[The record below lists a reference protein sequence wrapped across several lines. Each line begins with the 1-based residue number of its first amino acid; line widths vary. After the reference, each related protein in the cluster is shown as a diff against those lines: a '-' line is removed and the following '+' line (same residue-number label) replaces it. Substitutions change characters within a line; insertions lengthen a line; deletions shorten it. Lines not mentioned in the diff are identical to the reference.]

1 MKFDEKLSKLIT
13 NSEKNTTMVKQDFML
28 LPNKREGINKNI
40 TPLGSRGSVTKGENF
55 SKEVEKQ
62 TEEHNRLLTNIGKN
76 LNKTSNNMINVNN
89 ELKEH
94 GMVLSRIHQN
104 AIDANYGIEYADEKI
119 RNMEYRNMCYAIIL
133 HILVILLLIAII
145 IVIIIKMTI
154 RRGE

>member
-1 MKFDEKLSKLIT
+1 MKVDEKLSKLIT
-13 NSEKNTTMVKQDFML
+13 NNEKNTTMVKQDFML
-28 LPNKREGINKNI
+28 LPNKKEESNKNI
-40 TPLGSRGSVTKGENF
+40 TPIGSVKKGENF